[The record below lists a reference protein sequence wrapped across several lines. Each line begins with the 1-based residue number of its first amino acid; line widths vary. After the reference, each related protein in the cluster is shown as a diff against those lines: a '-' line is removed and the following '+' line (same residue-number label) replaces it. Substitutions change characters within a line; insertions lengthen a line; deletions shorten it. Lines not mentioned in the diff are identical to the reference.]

1 MNGFLKNI
9 KGDKVIWVVVFLL
22 TLLSFLAVYSST
34 GTLAYRF
41 KGGNTEYY
49 MFKHAIILFF
59 GLVLM
64 YIAHLIKYT
73 YYSRIFQI
81 ALWVSIPL
89 LIVTLFVGVDV
100 NEAKRV
106 LPLPMN
112 LTFQTSDLA
121 KLALIIYLARM
132 LSKKQD
138 HIKDFKT
145 AFVPLIVPVILVTG
159 LIFFDN
165 FSTAA
170 LLFTTSLVLIF
181 IGRVKMSYILQMI
194 GVGLVF
200 LVISLT
206 VLYFLPADQ
215 QGRLGTW
222 KNRITQFVDGEG
234 GDSYQVEQA
243 KIAIAT
249 GGTFGKFPGNSTQRN
264 FLPHPYSDFI
274 FAIIIEEY
282 GVVGGIFV
290 VLLYMILLFRAVKIV
305 TKSTGTFGSFLA
317 IGVAFNLVFQA
328 MINMGVAVN
337 ILPVT
342 GQPLPLVSMGGTSIW
357 FTAISIGIL
366 LSVSK
371 EIDKKETEK
380 SAEKNIQHEVANA

>member
-1 MNGFLKNI
+1 MG
-9 KGDKVIWVVVFLL
+9 GSFLL

-64 YIAHLIKYT
+64 YLAHLIKYT

-81 ALWVSIPL
+81 ALWITIPL
-89 LIVTLFVGVDV
+89 LVITLFVGVDV

-121 KLALIIYLARM
+121 KLALIIYLARL

-145 AFVPLIVPVILVTG
+145 AFVPLMVPVLIVTG

-170 LLFTTSLVLIF
+170 ILFFTSLVLIF
-181 IGRVKMSYILQMI
+181 IGRVKLSYIFQMI

-200 LVISLT
+200 LVISLS
-206 VLYFLPADQ
+206 VLYFLPAEQ

-222 KNRITQFVDGEG
+222 KNRISQFVDGKG

-249 GGTFGKFPGNSTQRN
+249 GGTFGKFPATVPNEIFFPTPILIL
-264 FLPHPYSDFI
+264 FL
-274 FAIIIEEY
+274 
-282 GVVGGIFV
+282 
-290 VLLYMILLFRAVKIV
+290 
-305 TKSTGTFGSFLA
+305 
-317 IGVAFNLVFQA
+317 Q
-328 MINMGVAVN
+328 
-337 ILPVT
+337 
-342 GQPLPLVSMGGTSIW
+342 
-357 FTAISIGIL
+357 
-366 LSVSK
+366 
-371 EIDKKETEK
+371 
-380 SAEKNIQHEVANA
+380 